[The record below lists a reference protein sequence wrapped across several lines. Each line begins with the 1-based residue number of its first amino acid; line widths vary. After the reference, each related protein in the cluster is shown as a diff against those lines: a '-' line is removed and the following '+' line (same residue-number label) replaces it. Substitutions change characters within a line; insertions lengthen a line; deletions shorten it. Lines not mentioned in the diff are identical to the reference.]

1 MLGHDLAEP
10 GGQCLVRLHPG
21 LHLLG
26 GEDGAAVGERRDVA
40 GGLHHSVPPGQHL
53 QPVLLHQHLPK
64 HTQLGS
70 DGGDKGLAIYKVK
83 FIYPCGTLWPS
94 YILMPLLLPGVFLH
108 LFLVEAPAFLLA
120 CRTATSCAVTAPPRR
135 PPGPS
140 LDTRPANTDMAA
152 GSVMKSKH
160 K

>member
-1 MLGHDLAEP
+1 MTSPSLAGSVWYASILGSTFSVVRMARPWVSAVMLQEG
-10 GGQCLVRLHPG
+10 CITVFHPG
-21 LHLLG
+21 STCSRCCFTSTFLNT
-26 GEDGAAVGERRDVA
+26 R
-40 GGLHHSVPPGQHL
+40 SFW
-53 QPVLLHQHLPK
+53 
-64 HTQLGS
+64 S